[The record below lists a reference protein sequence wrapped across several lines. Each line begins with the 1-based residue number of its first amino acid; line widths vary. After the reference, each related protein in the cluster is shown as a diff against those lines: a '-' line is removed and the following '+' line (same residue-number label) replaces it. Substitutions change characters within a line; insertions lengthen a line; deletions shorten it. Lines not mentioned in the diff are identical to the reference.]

1 MNSLYD
7 LTLKGHFQSLKEEM
21 NRNEH
26 EAHHSRLLFL
36 LEKAV
41 GVIEEVYEKD
51 FHLLHMDNALDYK
64 EIVEGLND
72 FGVKYSGNKKSLEMD
87 ALIFWRAQNPKV
99 NTPEKLPMKKA
110 SGKLSKNE
118 ASENRKTG

>member
-1 MNSLYD
+1 MNSLHD
-7 LTLKGHFQSLKEEM
+7 LALKGHFQSLKEEM

-26 EAHHSRLLFL
+26 DAHRSRLLFL

-64 EIVEGLND
+64 EIVEGLNE
-72 FGVKYSGNKKSLEMD
+72 FGIKYSGNKKILEL
-87 ALIFWRAQNPKV
+87 AAQHFSPAQNQKV
-99 NTPEKLPMKKA
+99 NTPEKMPMKKA
-110 SGKLSKNE
+110 SGRLSKSE
-118 ASENRKTG
+118 ASENRKIG